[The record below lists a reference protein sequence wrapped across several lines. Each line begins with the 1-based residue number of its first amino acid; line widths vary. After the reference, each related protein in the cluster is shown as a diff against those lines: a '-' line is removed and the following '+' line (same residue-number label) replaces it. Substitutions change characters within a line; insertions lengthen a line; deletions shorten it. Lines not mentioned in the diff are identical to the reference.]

1 MISLSKSLPALI
13 IIIALFTIG
22 CSHMGDSV
30 EPRYT
35 YHEFDMVFVYYK
47 TTDVDA
53 YQKLLPSQ
61 FTMPG
66 EPMVMA
72 FVADY
77 YHMDARTMP
86 YLEAAVFLLV
96 DYEGQPA
103 WHCVTMPVT
112 SDEARWGGIYYLG
125 YPKILGDVAFDR
137 GPDRFDGVLKLNDQ
151 MVMSITLDTREH
163 RISDD
168 ETRMF
173 DWLKTT
179 RTLNILNGEVYEPK
193 FGNRNPQVSLL
204 QAAAMYPDKLEV
216 KVGRADLVMDAKAAA
231 AYSEHLGR
239 IFSIRPAEQVLA
251 YYLKNKFV
259 AGFKL

>member
-1 MISLSKSLPALI
+1 MILSKYLPPLILI
-13 IIIALFTIG
+13 IVLFTMC
-22 CSHMGDSV
+22 CSHIDDSV

-47 TTDVDA
+47 TADVET

-61 FTMPG
+61 FTMPA
-66 EPMVMA
+66 EPLVMA

-77 YHMDARTMP
+77 YRMDARTMP

-112 SDEARWGGIYYLG
+112 SNEARWGGVTYLG
-125 YPKILGDVAFDR
+125 YPKILGDVALDR
-137 GPDRFDGVLKLNDQ
+137 SPDRFNGVLNLNDQ
-151 MVMSITLDTREH
+151 MVMSITLDTQGH

-179 RTLNILNGEVYEPK
+179 RSLNILNGEVYEPK
-193 FGNRNPQVSLL
+193 FGNPNQKFSLL
-204 QAAAMYPDKLEV
+204 QVAAMYPDKLEV
-216 KVGRADLVMDAKAAA
+216 QVGRADLVMDTKAAA
-231 AYSEHLGR
+231 AYSERLGQ
-239 IFSIRPAEQVLA
+239 IFSIRPTEQVLA

-259 AGFKL
+259 AGFKP

>member
-1 MISLSKSLPALI
+1 MISSKSIHPLI
-13 IIIALFTIG
+13 WFVVLLAMG
-22 CSHMGDSV
+22 CAHASESM
-30 EPRYT
+30 EPKYT

-47 TTDVDA
+47 TTDTET
-53 YQKLLPSQ
+53 YRKLLPAQ
-61 FTMPG
+61 FSMPAD
-66 EPMVMA
+66 PMVMA

-112 SDEARWGGIYYLG
+112 SDEARWGGVTYLG
-125 YPKILGDVAFDR
+125 YPKILGDVALDR
-137 GPDRFDGVLKLNDQ
+137 ATDRFDGELKLKGRR
-151 MVMSITLDTREH
+151 VMSLALDTSGH
-163 RISDD
+163 QISED

-173 DWLKTT
+173 DWLKGV
-179 RTLNILNGEVYEPK
+179 RSLNILNGEVYEPK
-193 FGNRNPQVSLL
+193 FGNRNTELSLL
-204 QAAAMYPDKLEV
+204 QVAAEYPDKLEV
-216 KVGRADLVMDAKAAA
+216 KVGRANLVMDAEAAA
-231 AYSEHLGR
+231 AYSERLGR
-239 IFSIRPAEQVLA
+239 IFSIRPSQQVLA

>member
-1 MISLSKSLPALI
+1 MASLKTLSPLI
-13 IIIALFTIG
+13 FIIAVVSIG
-22 CSHMGDSV
+22 CSHMSSSP

-35 YHEFDMVFVYYK
+35 YHEFDTVFIYYK
-47 TTDVDA
+47 TTDIET
-53 YQKLLPSQ
+53 YQKLLPPQ
-61 FTMPG
+61 FSMPD

-112 SDEARWGGIYYLG
+112 SDEARWGGIHYLG
-125 YPKILGDVAFDR
+125 YPKILGDVGFDR
-137 GPDRFDGVLKLNDQ
+137 SPDRFKGVLKLKDKT
-151 MVMSITLDTREH
+151 VMAITLDTTTH
-163 RISDD
+163 QITDS

-179 RTLNILNGEVYEPK
+179 RSLNILNGAVYEPK
-193 FGNRNPQVSLL
+193 FGNRNTSLSLL
-204 QAAAMYPDKLEV
+204 QTAAMYPDKLEV
-216 KVGRADLVMDAKAAA
+216 KVGRADLVMDAAAAA
-231 AYSEHLGR
+231 AYSERMGR
-239 IFSIRPAEQVLA
+239 IFSIRPSQQVLA

-259 AGFKL
+259 VGFKL